1 MRVGDLI
8 QLREEIPFGPSVGE
22 IGIVEFTEM
31 QRVCVKGGVDG
42 LAPEDGGPV
51 YDYEQC
57 IMAMISD
64 KAHRV
69 STYYDRYD
77 IIAEA
82 S

>member
-1 MRVGDLI
+1 MNIGDLI
-8 QLREEIPFGPSVGE
+8 QVREDIPFGPSVGD
-22 IGIVEFTEM
+22 IGIVELTEM

-57 IMAMISD
+57 IMAMFSG
-64 KAHRV
+64 KTRRV

>member
-1 MRVGDLI
+1 VNIGDLI
-8 QLREEIPFGPSVGE
+8 QVREDIPFGPSLGD

-31 QRVCVKGGVDG
+31 QRVCVKSGILG

-51 YDYEQC
+51 YDYERC
-57 IMAMISD
+57 IVAMFSD